1 MEDINRK
8 RFELELQLA
17 AERGMDVEAKI
28 HNDDILRSSRK
39 DIIGRR
45 KGKLLLLLSS
55 SLFLLVFQLVSV
67 SFGSSAMALES

>member
-28 HNDDILRSSRK
+28 HLIEW
-39 DIIGRR
+39 
-45 KGKLLLLLSS
+45 LLQEVERDVQQDNKYKNNS
-55 SLFLLVFQLVSV
+55 
-67 SFGSSAMALES
+67 